1 MKRKDLIL
9 TASFIS
15 LMLCSCGSS
24 KETPNNYYNNPQT
37 TSNNNDYGNEVK
49 NTPAEDYA
57 LAAPGKRASGSGK
70 SWNENVAQ
78 QAAEADARRAFS
90 ESIDAAIISAFK
102 LSNIDI
108 TQYAGND
115 NSAQTG
121 TDGGQKQNALLKSIS
136 QNIVANTHVV
146 KKNKYYN
153 NKNKIYT
160 IFVCLEYGGEVS
172 DLAEKTTKQIMQR
185 VTDDDRMKIQK
196 ELDSFEQEIENN
208 LQKIKE

>member
-1 MKRKDLIL
+1 MKRKDFIL
-9 TASFIS
+9 SACFIT
-15 LMLCSCGSS
+15 LMLYSCGGS
-24 KETPNNYYNNPQT
+24 KQMPNNYYNNPQT
-37 TSNNNDYGNEVK
+37 ISNNNDYGNEVK

-70 SWNENVAQ
+70 SWSENVAQ

-90 ESIDAAIISAFK
+90 EKIDVAITSALK
-102 LSNIDI
+102 RANVDM
-108 TQYAGND
+108 TQYAGDD

-121 TDGGQKQNALLKSIS
+121 TDGGQKQNALIKSIS
-136 QNIVANTHVV
+136 QNIVANTYVV

-153 NKNKIYT
+153 SKNKIYT

-196 ELDSFEQEIENN
+196 ELDAFEQEIENN
-208 LQKIKE
+208 LQRTKE